1 MTDQKNNSTHI
12 ASQTTE
18 VSRNAYRNMG
28 ESQEV
33 LLLKPHLTMTRAHK
47 PCISKDSTIDLPR
60 QTWGGT
66 FSLSTS

>member
-33 LLLKPHLTMTRAHK
+33 LLLKPHLTMTGSSQALHLQRFHH
-47 PCISKDSTIDLPR
+47 
-60 QTWGGT
+60 
-66 FSLSTS
+66 